1 MNSWGKLVIIN
12 RTKVVVI
19 NRTKGY
25 AKSDG

>member
-1 MNSWGKLVIIN
+1 MNSWGKLVVIY

>member
-1 MNSWGKLVIIN
+1 MNSWGKLVVIN

>member
-1 MNSWGKLVIIN
+1 MNSWGKLVVIN

-25 AKSDG
+25 GKSDG

>member
-1 MNSWGKLVIIN
+1 MNSWGKLVVIN
-12 RTKVVVI
+12 RTKVVAI